1 MEKIQKTDSRP
12 AGTPANL
19 AAMGQSLHVKYSH
32 LVFSTKHRET
42 LILEPLEPELHAYLG
57 GIVKDLGARV
67 LAIGGMPDH
76 VHVLIRDSKTVA
88 DVQFIQEL
96 KGGSSKWVNGNAKCP
111 GKFAWQAGYGW
122 FSVSPNA
129 VEAAR
134 AYVMNQ
140 KTHHQNIT
148 FQDEYRKF
156 LKQYEVEY
164 DERYVWD

>member
-1 MEKIQKTDSRP
+1 
-12 AGTPANL
+12 
-19 AAMGQSLHVKYSH
+19 MGQSLHVKYSH
-32 LVFSTKHRET
+32 LIFSTKHREA
-42 LILEPLEPELHAYLG
+42 LISERLEPDLHAYLS
-57 GIVKDLGARV
+57 GIANDLGGRV

-88 DVQFIQEL
+88 DVQLMQGL
-96 KGGSSKWVNGNAKCP
+96 KGGSSKWVNGNAKSP

-122 FSVSPNA
+122 FSVSPNG

-140 KTHHQNIT
+140 KAHHQKIT
-148 FQDEYRKF
+148 FRDEYRKF
-156 LKQYEVEY
+156 LKQYGVEY